1 MKTAI
6 IIGVGPGLGLALARA
21 FGQEGLHIALVA
33 RSEDNLKRFQLTL
46 EQDGLSSSIHTADIS
61 DFDAFRK
68 TLRDIARQNPV
79 EVVVYNAVKKQF
91 NTPLQLDIE
100 QMVDAYRI
108 DVAGALLC
116 VQTVLPF
123 MQENES
129 GTFLFTGGGAALHPW
144 TQAPTITIA
153 KAGIRSLAYMLAD
166 ELSESPIQV
175 GTVTIYGMIKEG
187 TAFDPTVIA
196 ETYVQHY
203 RAGVPEV
210 EVAFRGEIG

>member
-6 IIGVGPGLGLALARA
+6 IIGVGPGLGLSLARA
-21 FGQEGLHIALVA
+21 FGQEGLHVALVA
-33 RSEDNLKRFQLTL
+33 RSEANLTSYQQIL
-46 EQDGLSSSIHTADIS
+46 EAEGISSSSHAADIS
-61 DFDAFRK
+61 DFSAFRN
-68 TLRDIARQNPV
+68 TLRNIARQHPV
-79 EVVVYNAVKKQF
+79 EVVVYNAVKRQF
-91 NTPLQLDIE
+91 NTPLQLDVE
-100 QMVDAYRI
+100 QMIDAYRI
-108 DVAGALLC
+108 DVAGALLAT
-116 VQTVLPF
+116 QTVLPF

-166 ELSESPIQV
+166 ELKASPIKV
-175 GTVTIYGMIKEG
+175 GTITIYGMIKDG
-187 TAFDPTVIA
+187 TAFDPATIA

-210 EVAFRGEIG
+210 EVDFRG